1 MVLDIPC
8 TLSHLILQQFSEVD
22 TIVGP
27 FKSKFFLV
35 SEQATFLT
43 IWRTKK
49 NKDVGIRLV
58 GDYSCIN
65 TE

>member
-1 MVLDIPC
+1 MVLDIPY

-22 TIVGP
+22 TIDGP

-43 IWRTKK
+43 ILEDQEK
-49 NKDVGIRLV
+49 
-58 GDYSCIN
+58 
-65 TE
+65 